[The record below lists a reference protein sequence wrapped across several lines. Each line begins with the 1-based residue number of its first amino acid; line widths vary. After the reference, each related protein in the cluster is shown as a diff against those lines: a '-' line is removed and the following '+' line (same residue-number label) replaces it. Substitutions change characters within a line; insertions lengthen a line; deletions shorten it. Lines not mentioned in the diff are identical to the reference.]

1 MPSVAEGDPCPPFDL
16 PEDGE
21 GRASLESLAGA
32 PFVLFAYPKADTSGC
47 TLEAGDFSRLGPDFT
62 ALGIPVIG
70 LSPDPL
76 AALQAFRAK
85 HGLTVRLASDVDRAL
100 IEALGLWA
108 EKSMYGKT
116 TMGVERTTLLVD
128 GSGRVARVWPK
139 VSVPGHADAVLEAAR
154 ALG

>member
-21 GRASLESLAGA
+21 ARASLAGLAGA

-47 TLEAGDFSRLGPDFT
+47 TLEAGDFTRLAPDFA

-76 AALQAFRAK
+76 AALQAFRTK
-85 HGLTVRLASDVDRAL
+85 HGLAVRLASDVDRAL
-100 IEALGLWA
+100 IEPLGLWV
-108 EKSMYGKT
+108 EKSMYGRT
-116 TMGVERTTLLVD
+116 YMGVERTTLLVD
-128 GSGRVARVWPK
+128 GEGRVARLWPK

-154 ALG
+154 ALD

>member
-1 MPSVAEGDPCPPFDL
+1 MPSVAGGDPCPPFDL

-21 GRASLESLAGA
+21 GRASLSGLAGA
-32 PFVLFAYPKADTSGC
+32 PFVLFVYPKADTSGC
-47 TLEAGDFSRLGPDFT
+47 TLESGDFSRLSPDFA

-70 LSPDPL
+70 VSPDPL
-76 AALQAFRAK
+76 AALQTFRSK

-100 IEALGLWA
+100 LDPLGVWV

-116 TMGVERTTLLVD
+116 YMGAERTTLLVD
-128 GSGRVARVWPK
+128 AGGRIARIWPK
-139 VSVPGHADAVLEAAR
+139 VSVPGHAEAVLEAAR